1 MPPSLMADQAI
12 AASHGKGSL
21 RYGNASAYGPAIER
35 WPISPNQPR
44 SPWLVVSRHKRHSVV
59 KPPLPKSAKLT
70 LPEAVSLIT
79 EAFDCSLYEA
89 RDALERA
96 MAERS
101 ISDISTRTL
110 EGEEIST
117 PWNEWL
123 EINWDTGE
131 VKKEASYSGSP
142 PDFVTI
148 IPFLM
153 CQEVERYFRIDT
165 ADATPKSGSARDYGA
180 DESAATDRGLEGND
194 PLANRI
200 EAVLLEGT
208 MRLKRNQSLT
218 IRRIAE
224 RMVDD
229 GDGQEF
235 KAETIRKILSGRY
248 EPARRRGFH
257 RLGAPVSDDN
267 TN

>member
-1 MPPSLMADQAI
+1 MA
-12 AASHGKGSL
+12 
-21 RYGNASAYGPAIER
+21 
-35 WPISPNQPR
+35 
-44 SPWLVVSRHKRHSVV
+44 

-79 EAFDCSLYEA
+79 EAFDCSLHEA

-96 MAERS
+96 MAEGS

-110 EGEEIST
+110 EGKETST

-131 VKKEASYSGSP
+131 VNKEASYSGSP

-200 EAVLLEGT
+200 KAVLLEGT
-208 MRLKRNQSLT
+208 MRLKRNQ
-218 IRRIAE
+218 RIAE
-224 RMVDD
+224 RMFDA
-229 GDGQEF
+229 GDGKEF
-235 KAETIRKILSGRY
+235 KAETIRKILSGKY

-257 RLGAPVSDDN
+257 RLGAPGNSDDN